1 MTSQNRP
8 TPKRFALTNYARDVN
23 QSLATMFSEQGS
35 TSSHMK
41 NIHILTQELRTVLF
55 CKQTVNFPLTN
66 QIKQK

>member
-8 TPKRFALTNYARDVN
+8 TPKRFALTNYAQDVN

-41 NIHILTQELRTVLF
+41 NIHILTQKLRTILF
-55 CKQTVNFPLTN
+55 VSKQWTFP
-66 QIKQK
+66 